1 MSRMHSSWWCG
12 SIALCGWLLTADA
25 AAQQRSGAGA
35 HVEAQDEG
43 VARGLYQAGKAAYE
57 AGRYEQA
64 LGYFEQAYEQSKRPR
79 MLYNIGQA
87 ADRLRRDERALEA
100 FREFLRVL
108 PDDPVREEVEMRIA
122 ALERAVAE
130 RKQAE
135 QATPAVPLVSPAAAA
150 ETLAP
155 TSSAEAVDSAFD
167 ERSIDSGEAPDGG
180 VLSKWWFWGSIGVV
194 LAGGATVL
202 VLVLAHDEPKP
213 QQPVIGDVGGVVQ
226 TLGAQGRF

>member
-1 MSRMHSSWWCG
+1 MHSSWWCG
-12 SIALCGWLLTADA
+12 SLALCGWLLTAGA
-25 AAQQRSGAGA
+25 SAQQRAGGAAA
-35 HVEAQDEG
+35 HVETQDEG

-130 RKQAE
+130 RQRAE
-135 QATPAVPLVSPAAAA
+135 QATPAAPIVTPAAAA
-150 ETLAP
+150 ETVAP
-155 TSSAEAVDSAFD
+155 ASSADAVDSAFD
-167 ERSIDSGEAPDGG
+167 ERSIDSGEASQGG
-180 VLSKWWFWGSIGVV
+180 VLTKWWFWGSVGVA

-202 VLVLAHDEPKP
+202 VLVLAHDDPKTKRP
-213 QQPVIGDVGGVVQ
+213 IAGDVGGVVQ
-226 TLGAQGRF
+226 TLGMQGRF